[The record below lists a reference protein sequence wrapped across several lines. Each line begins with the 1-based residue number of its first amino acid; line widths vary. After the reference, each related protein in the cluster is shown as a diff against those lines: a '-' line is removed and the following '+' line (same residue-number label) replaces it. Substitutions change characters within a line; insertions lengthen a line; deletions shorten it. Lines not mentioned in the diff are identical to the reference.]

1 MSQKSDYFFLNIKQ
15 VYPNFA
21 RPSALETE
29 IWEEMLEPYTQGDI
43 LAGIKSYRKSEDT
56 NFAPNPA
63 RFRSYLYSR
72 AKKAEKPCLPLSPES
87 YLMEEDIRAG
97 RCRHLFPTY
106 CKAVEYVLEV
116 ELKKLYS
123 EAEFKAFSRG
133 RQAAGGNDAV
143 RGFSEMGEGTA
154 AGARLRNAESRRR

>member
-123 EAEFKAFSRG
+123 EAELRRFR
-133 RQAAGGNDAV
+133 AGGNT
-143 RGFSEMGEGTA
+143 GWQWKTA
-154 AGARLRNAESRRR
+154 CLRILTACWIMFMRKEDTDDDRR

>member
-72 AKKAEKPCLPLSPES
+72 AKKAEKPCLPLFVPGAAA
-87 YLMEEDIRAG
+87 I
-97 RCRHLFPTY
+97 CFRHTAKRWNM
-106 CKAVEYVLEV
+106 CW
-116 ELKKLYS
+116 KLS
-123 EAEFKAFSRG
+123 
-133 RQAAGGNDAV
+133 
-143 RGFSEMGEGTA
+143 
-154 AGARLRNAESRRR
+154 

>member
-1 MSQKSDYFFLNIKQ
+1 MPGRRRWKRKSGRRCWNHI
-15 VYPNFA
+15 
-21 RPSALETE
+21 RR
-29 IWEEMLEPYTQGDI
+29 GI

-123 EAEFKAFSRG
+123 EEEFKAFSQREEIPVG
-133 RQAAGGNDAV
+133 SGKRPVCGIL
-143 RGFSEMGEGTA
+143 TA
-154 AGARLRNAESRRR
+154 CWIMFMRKEDTDDDRR

>member
-133 RQAAGGNDAV
+133 RKYRLAAENGLFADFDRVLDYVYAKGGH
-143 RGFSEMGEGTA
+143 
-154 AGARLRNAESRRR
+154 

>member
-72 AKKAEKPCLPLSPES
+72 AKKAEKPCRALPPFVS
-87 YLMEEDIRAG
+87 DI
-97 RCRHLFPTY
+97 LQ
-106 CKAVEYVLEV
+106 
-116 ELKKLYS
+116 S
-123 EAEFKAFSRG
+123 
-133 RQAAGGNDAV
+133 GGICV
-143 RGFSEMGEGTA
+143 GS
-154 AGARLRNAESRRR
+154 